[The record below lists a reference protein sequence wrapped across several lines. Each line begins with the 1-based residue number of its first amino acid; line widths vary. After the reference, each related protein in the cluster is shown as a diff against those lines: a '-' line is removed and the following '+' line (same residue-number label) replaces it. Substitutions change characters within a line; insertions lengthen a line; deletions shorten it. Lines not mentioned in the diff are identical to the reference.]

1 MDLPCI
7 NNITRVTNLS
17 GSCIGH
23 IFIKNI
29 NINQVNSYN
38 ILRCDI
44 TDHYATILMLSDL
57 YINENIPSYTI
68 KCNRINTNHLELL
81 IKTKNWNSYLDYDNV
96 DIMIKAFNSKLKEF
110 INYSSYSIL
119 STNIKTCLKSKNGLL
134 LVL

>member
-1 MDLPCI
+1 
-7 NNITRVTNLS
+7 
-17 GSCIGH
+17 
-23 IFIKNI
+23 
-29 NINQVNSYN
+29 
-38 ILRCDI
+38 
-44 TDHYATILMLSDL
+44 MLSDL

-68 KCNRINTNHLELL
+68 KSNRINTNHLELL

-96 DIMIKAFNSKLKEF
+96 DIMIKAFNFKLKEF